1 MIRVAT
7 LDDPRIAEYRQ
18 LANPEVLRRA
28 GLFVAEGRRVV
39 RRLLA
44 TRRFRTR
51 SILVTDAA
59 FDALHDIVG
68 HTEVDIFVVDQPT
81 MNGVAGFNIHRG
93 CLALADRP
101 AALTLRDLPLNTVRR
116 LVVLEGVNNPDNIG
130 GIFRSAAAF
139 GGDAVVL
146 GPACS
151 DPLYRKS
158 VRTSMAATL
167 AVPFADAGPW
177 PEAVDVL
184 RAEGLRVLALTPASD
199 ASAIDDVC
207 GEFDRVAILVGAE
220 GDGLSPAAMRAADQ
234 RVRIPMSGP
243 ADSLN
248 VTVATSIAL
257 FLSQRAGR
265 IHSHRPAGG

>member
-1 MIRVAT
+1 VIRVAT
-7 LDDPRIAEYRQ
+7 LDDPRVAEYRQ
-18 LANPEVLRRA
+18 LANPSALRQA
-28 GLFVAEGRRVV
+28 GLFVAEGRLVV

-44 TRRFRTR
+44 NPRFRTR
-51 SILVTDAA
+51 SILVTDRAY
-59 FDALHDIVG
+59 DALHDALE
-68 HTEVDIFVVDQPT
+68 HARVDIFVADQPT
-81 MNGVAGFNIHRG
+81 MNGIVGFNIHRG
-93 CLALADRP
+93 CLAIAERP
-101 AALTLRDLPLNTVRR
+101 VPLTLRELPLTTMRR

-139 GGDAVVL
+139 GVDAVVL

-177 PEAVDVL
+177 PEAVDVV
-184 RAEGLRVLALTPASD
+184 RAGGLRVVALTPASD
-199 ASAIDDVC
+199 ATSIDEVC
-207 GEFDRVAILVGAE
+207 EFERVAILVGAE
-220 GDGLSPAAMRAADQ
+220 GDGLSVAAMRAADH

-257 FLSQRAGR
+257 FLAQRADR
-265 IHSHRPAGG
+265 IHSHRPAGR